1 MTGERH
7 YDFRLSPSLVEAQ
20 SLIPPERT
28 TGRRLWKPAV
38 LFEYGKEEGHWVGAL
53 IGATQNESAP
63 HYHCVIDIFPV
74 WRRTKIR
81 SATDYK
87 NIPPSTASAVPHW
100 IQFSSYS
107 NCHIYILYI
116 SSYIF
121 ILCDYHQHRS
131 ACILG

>member
-87 NIPPSTASAVPHW
+87 NIPPVYRLGCTALDTV
-100 IQFSSYS
+100 QQLFQLSYRYI
-107 NCHIYILYI
+107 IY
-116 SSYIF
+116 
-121 ILCDYHQHRS
+121 
-131 ACILG
+131 